1 MLKKC
6 LAFLIAVSISHVV
19 FQIPTDAHAQDNKD
33 TQQLAERIKANVAA
47 IGVGAR
53 VSIKLRNK
61 DKLTGYISQ
70 ISEKNFVV
78 TKAKEGAKETITY
91 ADATEVKVKNEKR
104 ISTAGKILIVFGVL
118 TILSLIGNRGFGG

>member
-1 MLKKC
+1 MIKKC
-6 LAFLIAVSISHVV
+6 LAFVIAVSISHLV
-19 FQIPTDAHAQDNKD
+19 FQTPTDAHTQASKD
-33 TQQLAERIKANVAA
+33 TQLAESIKANVAA

-61 DKLTGYISQ
+61 DKLIGYISQ
-70 ISEKNFVV
+70 ISEKDFVV
-78 TKAKEGAKETITY
+78 TKAKEGAKETVTY

-118 TILSLIGNRGFGG
+118 FVLGLIGNRGFGG